1 MPLSIFLPL
10 CYTGFGKVKF
20 TTERGLVMK
29 IHTREM
35 PYEEVLKLPRLRH
48 KTPMKPQMWLA
59 AIVRI
64 VCGFTL
70 RNINFSYTTER
81 MELVKDQ
88 PCLILMNHSSFTDMK
103 LAYGIFYPQKMGIVT
118 SVDAM
123 SCFLGK
129 LMRLLGCTPT
139 RKYVADLSLIKD
151 IDYMLKVNKTSVL
164 MYPEAGY
171 SFDGCATA
179 LPKKLGVIMKRFG
192 VPVVTVITE
201 GAFHR
206 DPLYNMLQI
215 RKVKVSAHVKC
226 IATAEE
232 VKEKTVEELDALLEE
247 AFSFD
252 NFAWQRDNKIS
263 IDVPFRADGLH
274 RILYKCP
281 HCGAENQ
288 MEGKGIH
295 LTCHGCQKKWL
306 MDEYG
311 QMAALDGST
320 EYPHIP
326 DWYKWQR
333 ECVREELENGTYLL
347 DTDVEIAIQVNLN
360 GVCKIGSGRLTHSL
374 EGFRLT
380 GAEGKLDYR
389 QSPTFSHT
397 LYADYYWYEIADVIG
412 IGDNEFSYFCFP
424 RGNVSVTK
432 ARLAT
437 EELYKMKK
445 IRKKV
450 KDIN

>member
-1 MPLSIFLPL
+1 
-10 CYTGFGKVKF
+10 
-20 TTERGLVMK
+20 MK
-29 IHTREM
+29 IATKKM
-35 PYEEVLKLPRLRH
+35 SYEEVLKLPRLKH
-48 KTPMKPQMWLA
+48 KNPMKPQLWLA
-59 AIVRI
+59 AVVRI
-64 VCGFTL
+64 VCAFTL
-70 RNINFSYTTER
+70 RKIKFSYTTER
-81 MELVKDQ
+81 MEEVGDQ

-103 LAYGIFYPQKMGIVT
+103 LAYGIFYPRRLGIVT

-123 SCFLGK
+123 TGILGK

-139 RKYVADLSLIKD
+139 HKYITDLTLFKDMEYMIKT
-151 IDYMLKVNKTSVL
+151 NKSSVL

-179 LPKKLGVIMKRFG
+179 LPRKMGILLKRLG

-215 RKVKVSAHVKC
+215 RDVKVSAHVKC

-232 VKEKTVEELDALLEE
+232 VKAKSVDELDALIAE

-252 NFAWQRDNKIS
+252 NFAWQRDNKVS
-263 IDVPFRADGLH
+263 IDEPFRADGLH

-295 LTCHGCQKKWL
+295 LTCHACNTQWT

-311 QMAALDGST
+311 QLSAKDADT
-320 EYPHIP
+320 VYPHIP
-326 DWYKWQR
+326 DWYRWQR
-333 ECVREELENGTYLL
+333 ECVRKELEEGTYLL
-347 DTDVEIAIQVNLN
+347 DTDVDIAVQVNLD
-360 GVCKIGSGRLTHSL
+360 GVCMIGEGHLTHDLS
-374 EGFRLT
+374 GFHLT
-380 GAEGKLDYR
+380 GGDGKLDYT
-389 QSPTFSHT
+389 QSPVYTHT
-397 LYADYYWYEIADVIG
+397 LYSDYYWYEIGDVIG

-424 RGNVSVTK
+424 KKKVSVTK

-437 EELYKMKK
+437 EELYKIKK
-445 IRKKV
+445 QRKK
-450 KDIN
+450 

>member
-1 MPLSIFLPL
+1 
-10 CYTGFGKVKF
+10 
-20 TTERGLVMK
+20 MK
-29 IHTREM
+29 INTKKM
-35 PYEEVLKLPRLRH
+35 SYEDVLKLPRLQH
-48 KTPMKPQMWLA
+48 KKPMKPQGWLA
-59 AIVRI
+59 TIVR
-64 VCGFTL
+64 VAVAPTL
-70 RNINFSYTTER
+70 WKTKFSYTTER

-103 LAYGIFYPQKMGIVT
+103 LAYGIFYPRKMGIVT

-123 SCFLGK
+123 TGILGK

-139 RKYVADLSLIKD
+139 HKFVTDMSLIRD
-151 IDYMLKVNKTSVL
+151 IEYMLKENKTSVL

-171 SFDGCATA
+171 SFDGRATTM
-179 LPKKLGVIMKRFG
+179 PRGLGILMKRLG
-192 VPVVTVITE
+192 VPVVTVITQ

-215 RKVKVSAHVKC
+215 RDVKVSAHVKC
-226 IATAEE
+226 IATPEE
-232 VKEKTVEELDALLEE
+232 LKEKSVAELDALLEE
-247 AFSFD
+247 SFSFD

-281 HCGAENQ
+281 HCGVENR

-295 LTCHGCQKKWL
+295 LNCHACGKQWT

-311 QMAALDGST
+311 QLAAADGNT
-320 EYPHIP
+320 EYAHIP
-326 DWYKWQR
+326 DWYQWQR
-333 ECVREELENGTYLL
+333 DCVREELENGTYHL
-347 DTDVEIAIQVNLN
+347 DTDVEIAIQVNLD
-360 GVCKIGSGRLTHSL
+360 GVCMIGDGHLTHSL
-374 EGFRLT
+374 DGFRLL
-380 GAEGKLDYR
+380 GADGALDYT
-389 QSPTFSHT
+389 QSATFSHT
-397 LYADYYWYEIADVIG
+397 LYSDYYWYEIGDVIG

-424 RGNVSVTK
+424 KENISVTK

-445 IRKKV
+445 PRRKRRELTEKAALQ
-450 KDIN
+450 

>member
-1 MPLSIFLPL
+1 
-10 CYTGFGKVKF
+10 
-20 TTERGLVMK
+20 MK
-29 IHTREM
+29 ISTKKM
-35 PYEEVLKLPRLRH
+35 SYEQVLKQPRLKH
-48 KTPMKPQMWLA
+48 KTPMKPQAWLA
-59 AIVRI
+59 TIVRI
-64 VCGFTL
+64 ACAPTLWKTKFT
-70 RNINFSYTTER
+70 YTTER
-81 MELVKDQ
+81 MDLVKDQ

-103 LAYGIFYPQKMGIVT
+103 MAYGIFYPRKLGIVT

-123 SCFLGK
+123 TGILGK

-139 RKYVADLSLIKD
+139 HKYVADVTLIQD
-151 IDYMLKVNKTSVL
+151 IKYMLKENKTSVL

-179 LPKKLGVIMKRFG
+179 MPKRMGTLMKRLG
-192 VPVVTVITE
+192 VPVVTVITQ

-215 RKVKVSAHVKC
+215 RDVKVSAHVKC

-232 VKEKTVEELDALLEE
+232 LKEKSVEELDALLEE
-247 AFSFD
+247 SFSFD
-252 NFAWQRDNKIS
+252 NFAWQRDNKIE

-288 MEGKGIH
+288 MEGNGIH
-295 LTCHGCQKKWL
+295 LKCNSCNKQWT
-306 MDEYG
+306 MDKYG
-311 QMAALDGST
+311 QLSADQGET
-320 EYPHIP
+320 YYPHIP

-333 ECVREELENGTYLL
+333 ECVKKELEDGSYLL
-347 DTDVEIAIQVNLN
+347 DTDVNIYIQTNLN
-360 GVCKIGSGRLTHSL
+360 CVYDIGCGHLTHSAD
-374 EGFRLT
+374 GFRLT
-380 GAEGKLDYR
+380 GADGKLNYS

-397 LYADYYWYEIADVIG
+397 LYSDYYWYEIGDVIG

-424 RGNVSVTK
+424 PKDVSVTK

-437 EELYKMKK
+437 EELYNMKK
-445 IRKKV
+445 KRRTKV
-450 KDIN
+450 NQR

>member
-1 MPLSIFLPL
+1 
-10 CYTGFGKVKF
+10 
-20 TTERGLVMK
+20 MK
-29 IHTREM
+29 INVKEM
-35 PYEEVLKLPRLRH
+35 SYEEVLKLPKLEH
-48 KTPMKPQMWLA
+48 KKPMKPQMWLA
-59 AIVRI
+59 SIVRI
-64 VCGFTL
+64 VCAPTL
-70 RNINFSYTTER
+70 KKIKFSYTTER

-103 LAYGIFYPQKMGIVT
+103 LAYGIFYPQKLGIVT

-123 SCFLGK
+123 TGILGK
-129 LMRLLGCTPT
+129 LMRLIGCTPT
-139 RKYVADLSLIKD
+139 HKYVADVSLIKD
-151 IDYMLKVNKTSVL
+151 IEYMLKENKTSVL

-171 SFDGCATA
+171 SFDGCATI
-179 LPKKLGVIMKRFG
+179 LPRKLGVLMKRLG
-192 VPVVTVITE
+192 VPVVTVITQ

-215 RKVKVSAHVKC
+215 RDVKVSAHVKC

-232 VKEKTVEELDALLEE
+232 VKQLKVAELDARLDE

-281 HCGAENQ
+281 HCGRENQ

-295 LTCHGCQKKWL
+295 LTCHACKKQWT

-311 QMAALDGST
+311 QLSADKGET
-320 EYPHIP
+320 EYPHVP

-333 ECVREELENGTYLL
+333 ECVREELENGTYNL
-347 DTDVEIAIQVNLN
+347 DIDVDIMIQVNLK
-360 GVCKIGSGRLTHSL
+360 GMCKIGIGHLTHSL
-374 EGFRLT
+374 DGFHLT
-380 GAEGKLDYR
+380 GADGKLDYQ
-389 QSPTFSHT
+389 QSPLHSHT
-397 LYADYYWYEIADVIG
+397 LYSDYYWYEIGDVIG

-424 RGNVSVTK
+424 KENVSVTK

-437 EELYKMKK
+437 EELYKIKK
-445 IRKKV
+445 QRKNQSV
-450 KDIN
+450 

>member
-1 MPLSIFLPL
+1 
-10 CYTGFGKVKF
+10 
-20 TTERGLVMK
+20 MK
-29 IHTREM
+29 INNKKM
-35 PYEEVLKLPRLRH
+35 SYEEVLKLPRLQH
-48 KTPMKPQMWLA
+48 KKPLKPQMWLA
-59 AIVRI
+59 TIVRI
-64 VCGFTL
+64 VCEETL
-70 RNINFSYTTER
+70 QKIKFSYTTER
-81 MELVKDQ
+81 MDLVGDQ
-88 PCLILMNHSSFTDMK
+88 SCLILMNHSSFTDMK
-103 LAYGIFYPQKMGIVT
+103 LAYGIFYPRKLGIVT

-123 SCFLGK
+123 TGILGK

-139 RKYVADLSLIKD
+139 HKYVADLSLFKD
-151 IDYMLKVNKTSVL
+151 IEYMLKENKSSVL

-171 SFDGCATA
+171 SFDGCATT
-179 LPKKLGVIMKRFG
+179 LPRKLGVLMKRLG
-192 VPVVTVITE
+192 VPVVTVITQ

-215 RKVKVSAHVKC
+215 RNIKVSAHVKC

-232 VKEKTVEELDALLEE
+232 VKTKSVAELDALLDE

-252 NFAWQRDNKIS
+252 NFAWQRDNKVS

-281 HCGAENQ
+281 HCGSENQ

-295 LTCHGCQKKWL
+295 LTCHACGKQWT

-311 QMAALDGST
+311 QLSANGSDT

-347 DTDVEIAIQVNLN
+347 DEEVDIGIQVNLN
-360 GVCKIGSGRLTHSL
+360 GVYLIGSGRLTHTPD
-374 EGFRLT
+374 GFHLV
-380 GAEGKLDYR
+380 GADGKLDYS
-389 QSPTFSHT
+389 QPATFSHT
-397 LYADYYWYEIADVIG
+397 LYADYYWYEIGDVIG

-424 RGNVSVTK
+424 KRNISVTK

-445 IRKKV
+445 VRKKALQSV
-450 KDIN
+450 

>member
-1 MPLSIFLPL
+1 
-10 CYTGFGKVKF
+10 
-20 TTERGLVMK
+20 MK
-29 IHTREM
+29 IKTKVM
-35 PYEEVLKLPRLRH
+35 PYEEVLKLPRLQR
-48 KTPMKPQMWLA
+48 KKPLKPQMWLA
-59 AIVRI
+59 TIVWI

-70 RNINFSYTTER
+70 RNIKFSYTTER

-103 LAYGIFYPQKMGIVT
+103 LAYGIFYPKKLGIVT

-123 SCFLGK
+123 SGILGK
-129 LMRLLGCTPT
+129 LMRLIGCTPT
-139 RKYVADLSLIKD
+139 HKYVSDLSLFSD
-151 IDYMLKVNKTSVL
+151 MEYMLKINKTSVL

-171 SFDGCATA
+171 SFDGCATT
-179 LPKKLGVIMKRFG
+179 LPRKMGVLLKRLG
-192 VPVVTVITE
+192 VPVVTVITQ

-215 RKVKVSAHVKC
+215 RDVKVSAHVKC

-232 VKEKTVEELDALLEE
+232 VKEKSVAELDAMIME

-263 IDVPFRADGLH
+263 VDVPFRADGLH
-274 RILYKCP
+274 RILYKCSK
-281 HCGAENQ
+281 CGCETR

-295 LTCHGCQKKWL
+295 LTCHACGAKWT
-306 MDEYG
+306 MDEFG
-311 QMAALDGST
+311 QLSADGGLT

-326 DWYKWQR
+326 DWYRWQR
-333 ECVREELENGTYLL
+333 ACVRQELETGTYGL
-347 DTDVEIAIQVNLN
+347 DEEVDIAVQVNLD
-360 GVCKIGSGRLTHSL
+360 GVCMIGKGRLVHNAD
-374 EGFRLT
+374 GFHLT
-380 GAEGKLDYR
+380 NADGTLDYK
-389 QSPTFSHT
+389 QSPVFSHT
-397 LYADYYWYEIADVIG
+397 LYSDYYWYEIGDVIG

-424 RGNVSVTK
+424 KEHVSVTK

-445 IRKKV
+445 GYDKKIE
-450 KDIN
+450 K